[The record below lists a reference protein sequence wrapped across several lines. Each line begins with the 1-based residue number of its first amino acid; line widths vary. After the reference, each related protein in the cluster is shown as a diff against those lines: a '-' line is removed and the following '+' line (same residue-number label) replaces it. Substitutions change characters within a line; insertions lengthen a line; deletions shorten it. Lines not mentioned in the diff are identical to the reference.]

1 MGSRSF
7 NAWESVERFL
17 DRLPDGR
24 RQWKHK
30 HLPAGPVTMA
40 ERQGEKVV
48 GKAWDSKSLFINE
61 AITHYYYYQREG
73 GVTCAN
79 LRAGNIHMERRIQEL
94 EEELEI
100 WEKFTADQGL
110 VHRILRT
117 LNLRTG
123 P

>member
-94 EEELEI
+94 EAELE
-100 WEKFTADQGL
+100 KKNGVVQRF
-110 VHRILRT
+110 LRT
-117 LNLRTG
+117 LNWRTG

>member
-61 AITHYYYYQREG
+61 RPLLPKLLQSWVQQGSR
-73 GVTCAN
+73 
-79 LRAGNIHMERRIQEL
+79 RPAGSSDVAR
-94 EEELEI
+94 
-100 WEKFTADQGL
+100 D
-110 VHRILRT
+110 VRT
-117 LNLRTG
+117 IVSALL
-123 P
+123 PWLSPPPQK

>member
-30 HLPAGPVTMA
+30 HLPALETMA

-79 LRAGNIHMERRIQEL
+79 LRAGNIHMERRIKEL
-94 EEELEI
+94 EAEIENLENI
-100 WEKFTADQGL
+100 NEGL
-110 VHRILRT
+110 ILRAINRLG
-117 LNLRTG
+117 LNWVKKG
-123 P
+123 